1 MLLTKKAIQKFGLI
15 NRNFFRFYRH
25 FCFASD
31 VDFLFP
37 AGVTLDSDLE
47 AARPTSS
54 GEEELQLQLA
64 LVMSK
69 EEHDEEMKRQK
80 GDEVKLQM
88 AIEQSKKEQ
97 QVPTPLCE
105 VSNNTNQWKSEVIG
119 VRNRHRCQSGD
130 PRFWDG

>member
-1 MLLTKKAIQKFGLI
+1 MFKEDVITFHSSQLFCIASDTDFLLT
-15 NRNFFRFYRH
+15 
-25 FCFASD
+25 
-31 VDFLFP
+31 

-69 EEHDEEMKRQK
+69 EEHEEEMKRQK

-97 QVPTPLCE
+97 QAPTPLCE
-105 VSNNTNQWKSEVIG
+105 VSNTIQWKLEVDMIG
-119 VRNRHRCQSGD
+119 VRDRGNLK
-130 PRFWDG
+130 DGLLWRDVR

>member
-1 MLLTKKAIQKFGLI
+1 MCKEDVIKFHSSKL
-15 NRNFFRFYRH
+15 
-25 FCFASD
+25 FCIASD
-31 VDFLFP
+31 ADFLLA

-69 EEHDEEMKRQK
+69 EEHEEEMKRQK

-97 QVPTPLCE
+97 QTPTPLCE
-105 VSNNTNQWKSEVIG
+105 VSNTIQWKL
-119 VRNRHRCQSGD
+119 R
-130 PRFWDG
+130 WA